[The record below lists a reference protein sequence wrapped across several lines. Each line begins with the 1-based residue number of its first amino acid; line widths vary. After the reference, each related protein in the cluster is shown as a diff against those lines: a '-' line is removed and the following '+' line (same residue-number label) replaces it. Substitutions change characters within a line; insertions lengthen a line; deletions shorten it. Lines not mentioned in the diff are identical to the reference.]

1 MKLSTRAKYGVHA
14 MLDLA
19 TNQGMGPQPIKLIAE
34 RQGVPE
40 QYLEQ
45 LVAALR
51 REGLVRSVRGAQ
63 GGYLLAKPPGEI
75 TMAELMRVL
84 EGPIALS
91 ECLGNEECCEKAC
104 VCPTK
109 RVWERLSQSID
120 EVLSNVSLA
129 DMLEDLTRLHAEREE
144 ANREQPQQDSILG

>member
-1 MKLSTRAKYGVHA
+1 MKLSTRAKYGIHA

-19 TNQGMGPQPIKLIAE
+19 MSRSGEPQSIKSIAE
-34 RQGVPE
+34 RQGIPE

-45 LVAALR
+45 LVGLLR
-51 REGLVRSVRGAQ
+51 REGLVSSVRGAQ
-63 GGYLLAKPPGEI
+63 GGYLLAKAPEEV

-91 ECLGNEECCEKAC
+91 DCLEDRGCCERSVAC
-104 VCPTK
+104 SAR

-120 EVLSNVSLA
+120 RVLRSVTLE
-129 DMLEDLTRLHAEREE
+129 DMLEDHRRLQAKME
-144 ANREQPQQDSILG
+144 DV

>member
-1 MKLSTRAKYGVHA
+1 MKLSTRAKYGIHA

-19 TNQGMGPQPIKLIAE
+19 MNRGMGPQSIKMIAE
-34 RQGVPE
+34 RQRIPE

-45 LVAALR
+45 LISLLR
-51 REGLVRSVRGAQ
+51 REELVSSVRGAQ

-84 EGPIALS
+84 EGPISLS
-91 ECLGNEECCEKAC
+91 DCLEDERCCDRTC
-104 VCPTK
+104 VCPTR

-120 EVLSNVSLA
+120 QVLENVTLG
-129 DMLEDLTRLHAEREE
+129 DMLEDHVRLQAEVEE
-144 ANREQPQQDSILG
+144 SK

>member
-19 TNQGMGPQPIKLIAE
+19 MNQGMGPQSIKMIAE
-34 RQGVPE
+34 RQRIPE

-45 LVAALR
+45 LIGLLR
-51 REGLVRSVRGAQ
+51 REGLVSSIRGAQ
-63 GGYLLAKPPGEI
+63 GGYLLAKAPGEI

-91 ECLGNEECCEKAC
+91 DCLEDSGCCDRTC
-104 VCPTK
+104 ICPTR
-109 RVWERLSQSID
+109 RVWERLSRSMD
-120 EVLSNVSLA
+120 EVLSGVTLG
-129 DMLEDLTRLHAEREE
+129 DMMEDHVRLQAEME
-144 ANREQPQQDSILG
+144 DS